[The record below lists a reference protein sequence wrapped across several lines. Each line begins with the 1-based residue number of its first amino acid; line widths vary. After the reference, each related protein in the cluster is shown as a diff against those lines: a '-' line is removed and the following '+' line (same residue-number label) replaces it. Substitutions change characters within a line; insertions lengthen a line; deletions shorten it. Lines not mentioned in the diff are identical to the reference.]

1 MLSLVVGENSFESAR
16 EITRLVQGFEGDIYR
31 LDGAV
36 LEVAQL
42 PDLLMGS
49 TLFADKKLVIIKDL
63 SENKPLWNVLPDW
76 LPRLSDDVHLVMVE
90 AKPDKRTKAYK
101 ELRENAIVR
110 EFALWTERDIAKAE
124 QWVIEEAKAN
134 GFALDKKSAQALV
147 RRVGVDQW
155 LLYQAIQK
163 LAVLPAVD
171 LATIENVI
179 EATPSENVFNLLEAA
194 LKGNAAKVR
203 QMLQVLETTE
213 DPYRLFGLLS
223 GQVFQLAVLGAS
235 DKPAASVASDL
246 GAHPFALSKLAS
258 YANTLGREGI
268 RQVVA
273 AFAEADA
280 GMKTSVSEP
289 WLLIERALL
298 KTATL
303 V

>member
-1 MLSLVVGENSFESAR
+1 MLSLIVGENSFESVR
-16 EITRLVQGFEGDIYR
+16 EVTRLIQDFEGDIHR
-31 LDGAV
+31 LDGTV

-49 TLFADKKLVIIKDL
+49 TLFADKKLVIIKNL
-63 SENKPLWNVLPDW
+63 SENKLLWNVLPDW
-76 LPRLSDDVHLVMVE
+76 LPRLSDDVHLVIVE

-101 ELRENAIVR
+101 ELRENAAIR
-110 EFALWTERDIAKAE
+110 EFAPWTERDVARAE

-147 RRVGVDQW
+147 RRVGVEQW
-155 LLYQAIQK
+155 SLYQAIQK
-163 LAVLPAVD
+163 LAALPVVD

-203 QMLQVLETTE
+203 QMLQILETTE

-235 DKPAASVASDL
+235 DKPVASVASDL
-246 GAHPFALSKLAS
+246 GAHPFALSKLAP
-258 YANTLGREGI
+258 YVNKLDREGI
-268 RQVVA
+268 RKIVA

-280 GMKTSVSEP
+280 GMKTSVTEP

-298 KTATL
+298 KTAISI
-303 V
+303 